1 MITEFSEVII
11 MDNTYANQ
19 CIACTVKNCKNHHQ
33 SRDYCSLDKITVG
46 THESDP
52 TVPAWA
58 KAASFTLPARVST
71 TRSPWAMSSLAMS

>member
-52 TVPAWA
+52 TVPPCTDCQ
-58 KAASFTLPARVST
+58 SFVARGGET
-71 TRSPWAMSSLAMS
+71 AFRG